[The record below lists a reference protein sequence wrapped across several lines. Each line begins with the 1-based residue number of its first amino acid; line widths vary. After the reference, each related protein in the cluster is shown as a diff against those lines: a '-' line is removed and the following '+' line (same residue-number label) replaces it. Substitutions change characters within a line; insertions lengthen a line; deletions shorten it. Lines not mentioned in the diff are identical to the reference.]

1 MLFLA
6 LRQLLS
12 RPQQTIL
19 TLIGITLGSAAYVS
33 FSGIMLGFQG
43 YIIDQ
48 LINNDAQIRISPRD
62 EPLTEQ
68 TFQNVFFKDTE
79 VFWIRPPSGRT
90 DSTQLT
96 NANGWFVK
104 LENDSRVVGY
114 APQIV
119 RQVIFI
125 NGKTIIPGK
134 ITGIDA
140 KKQANV
146 TTIESSIIEGSLSDL
161 SRGGSSIL
169 LGQGLIEKLGS
180 RLGDT
185 INIITPKGK
194 RYPIRIV
201 GVLTTGN
208 RMLDDTLAYSSIP
221 TVQRITGSS
230 GELTDIVIRVK
241 DVSKAAEIA
250 SEWAAFTRDK
260 VQSWDQAFE
269 SILSVFKMQ
278 DIVRNITTFTI
289 ILVVAFGIYNIL
301 NMVVNQ
307 KKKEIAILRSIG
319 FNRADTIR
327 LFVIQG
333 SLLGAIGA
341 LLGLALGAFM
351 NYLIDGMPIGGTSK
365 GGGPTISKMM
375 VSWNTMIFVKAFL
388 LAFLSSFAASFI
400 PARLASKLSPVEI
413 IRSSGT

>member
-1 MLFLA
+1 
-6 LRQLLS
+6 
-12 RPQQTIL
+12 L

-62 EPLTEQ
+62 EALTEQ
-68 TFQNVFFKDTE
+68 TFQNVFFQGTE
-79 VFWIRPPSGRT
+79 VVWVRPPTGRT

-104 LENDSRVVGY
+104 LDNDSRVVGY
-114 APQIV
+114 APQIA
-119 RQVIFI
+119 RQVIFV

-134 ITGIDA
+134 FTGIEP
-140 KKQANV
+140 KRQAYV
-146 TTIESSIIEGSLSDL
+146 TTIVSSIIVGSLVDL
-161 SRGGSSIL
+161 SRGGSAIL
-169 LGQGLIEKLGS
+169 IGAGLIEKLGT
-180 RLGDT
+180 RMGET
-185 INIITPKGK
+185 INIITPKGQ
-194 RYPIRIV
+194 RHPLRV
-201 GVLTTGN
+201 AGVLTTGN
-208 RMLDDTLAYSSIP
+208 RMLDDTIVYASIP

-250 SEWAAFTRDK
+250 SEWSAYTRDK

-307 KKKEIAILRSIG
+307 KKKEIAILRSVG
-319 FNRADTIR
+319 FDRKDTIR

-341 LLGLALGAFM
+341 LLGLALGGFT
-351 NYLIDGMPIGGTSK
+351 NHLIDGMPIGGTSK
-365 GGGPTISKMM
+365 GGGPTITKMM

-388 LAFLSSFAASFI
+388 LAFLSSFLASFI
-400 PARLASKLSPVEI
+400 PARMASKLSPVEI